1 MKKNI
6 LLFALLYIP
15 SVVYANCWVVSG
27 LQGKSAFSGDD
38 YAFIDDAM
46 SGASFKLSIDERGGS
61 LTNMNGAPI
70 SEINYV
76 PISRNTMIGH
86 FQAGGGVTVE
96 TWSVTTDLKVLYSKV
111 MNIPG
116 MNKVTSTKAFVGTV
130 TGTCDK

>member
-1 MKKNI
+1 MKKTI
-6 LLFALLYIP
+6 VLLAFLFIP
-15 SVVYANCWVVSG
+15 SVVYANCWVVSD
-27 LQGKSAFSGDD
+27 LKGKSAFSGDG
-38 YAFIDDAM
+38 YEFIDDAM
-46 SGASFKLSIDERGGS
+46 SGVSFKLSIDGRKGS
-61 LTNMNGAPI
+61 LANMNDTPI

-76 PISRNTMIGH
+76 PISGNTMIGH

-96 TWSVTTDLKVLYSKV
+96 TWSVTTDQKVLYSKV